1 MNVLAR
7 AVGFRWFDRDN
18 WGWNARFTW
27 AEISGRFGCAL
38 ALCSFEEHYSL
49 HVHLG
54 WPNIFFRLPFL
65 NRWHHEPHEGMES
78 WGVSIH
84 ARDAHLNWGR
94 YCKIVHFPWE
104 WSHVRHDVFDKDEKR
119 RTWKPTWSEPKEDDG
134 RHVEYWPYRYR
145 LRSGEIQERNAT
157 IYGEEREWRWLW
169 FRWLPWPRKISRSIN
184 VEFDHEVG
192 ERTGSWK
199 GGCVG
204 CSYEWRKGET
214 MLTALRRMEAERKF
228 T

>member
-1 MNVLAR
+1 MHALAK
-7 AVGFRWFDRDN
+7 AVGFRWYDRDA

-78 WGVSIH
+78 WGISLH

-94 YCKIVHFPWE
+94 HCKIVHFPWE
-104 WSHVRHDVFDKDEKR
+104 WTHVRHDVFDGAGR
-119 RTWKPTWSEPKEDDG
+119 RRPWIAPWHDPKADDG
-134 RHVEYWPYRYR
+134 RYIEKHGYVYI
-145 LRSGEIQERNAT
+145 LRSGEVQKRTAT
-157 IYGEEREWRWLW
+157 IYGEEMEWRWLW
-169 FRWLPWPRKISRSIN
+169 FRWLPWPRKISRTIS
-184 VEFDHEVG
+184 VEFDGEVG

-204 CSYEWRKGET
+204 CGYEWRKGET
-214 MLTALRRMEAERKF
+214 MAAALRRMEAERKF
-228 T
+228 